1 MNQFPNPYPNLNIK
15 VNIQQ
20 NQIKQPGNNNP
31 NINNMKANNPQN
43 NPNFFNVQK
52 NQPQSF
58 PPNLSNPIKK
68 SIFSLIP

>member
-1 MNQFPNPYPNLNIK
+1 MNQFPNPYPNLNNK

-20 NQIKQPGNNNP
+20 NQIKQPGNIHPNN
-31 NINNMKANNPQN
+31 NNMKANNPQN